1 MGEVRG
7 SRVAGTLVAAQR
19 VTAAHTP
26 SVMAAL
32 VAVARVTA
40 AHSPSVMAALVAA
53 IHDLQV
59 PPEVVGGRP
68 APAMT
73 RGADAFA
80 CHDTE

>member
-1 MGEVRG
+1 
-7 SRVAGTLVAAQR
+7 
-19 VTAAHTP
+19 
-26 SVMAAL
+26 
-32 VAVARVTA
+32 
-40 AHSPSVMAALVAA
+40 MAALVAA

-73 RGADAFA
+73 RGADAVA